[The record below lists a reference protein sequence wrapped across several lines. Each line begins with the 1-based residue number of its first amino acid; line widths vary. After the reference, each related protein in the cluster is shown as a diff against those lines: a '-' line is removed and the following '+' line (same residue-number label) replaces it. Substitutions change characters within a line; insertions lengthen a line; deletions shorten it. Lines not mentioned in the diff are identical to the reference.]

1 MKKLAFVIA
10 AVLIGFTA
18 TAQEEKKGATIT
30 ITIENVLSDGG
41 NIVASLHTSE
51 TFMKDIGIQNELAPA
66 TKGEVSLTFKNVTPG
81 TFAIM
86 VMHDANSNNR
96 MDFEANGMPKENF
109 GTSGQMEAFGP
120 PTFEAAKFEVTNED
134 QNIRIR
140 F

>member
-18 TAQEEKKGATIT
+18 TAQEEKGATIT
-30 ITIENVLSDGG
+30 VTIENVLSDGG
-41 NIVASLHTSE
+41 NIIASLHTPE

-66 TKGEVSLTFKNVTPG
+66 KKGEVTLTFKNVDPG

-86 VMHDANSNNR
+86 VMHDSNSNNQ

-109 GTSGQMEAFGP
+109 GTSGPMEAFGP
-120 PTFEAAKFEVTNED
+120 PTFEAAKFEVTDED
-134 QNIRIR
+134 QSIRIR